1 MSSHSAPFSASIDQ
15 LDEFDT
21 IIDVRSPAEFAE
33 DHIPGAINCPVL
45 DNEERIRV
53 GTLYKQVSPFEA
65 RKVGAALVSRNI
77 ARHIETH
84 FLSKPKGWK
93 PLIYCWRGGQRSG
106 SMTVVLGQI
115 GWAARRLEGGYKT
128 FRQRVVADLD
138 TLPLALDFRILCGPT
153 GSGKTALL
161 DALTAAGEPVLDLE
175 GLAVHRGSVLGGEPN
190 TVQPG
195 QKAFETA
202 LWSVLRSLDPAR
214 PVWAE
219 SESRRV
225 GRLHLPSV
233 LFERLRDSECLRIEA
248 PLAARVDHLLDR
260 YADLIADPADFNAK
274 LERLVGQHGHQRV
287 GEWQAMVSAGVWR
300 SLAEQLVTDHY
311 DPAYRRGGEGLY
323 RRSGAA
329 QVLALPALDDATL
342 AAAAKAL
349 AARPVLTP

>member
-1 MSSHSAPFSASIDQ
+1 MKYPALLPADEVLAQ
-15 LDEFDT
+15 LDAYDS
-21 IIDVRSPAEFAE
+21 IIDVRSESEFAL

-45 DNEERIRV
+45 HDAERVEI
-53 GTLYKQVSPFEA
+53 GTLYKQSSAFDA
-65 RKVGAALVSRNI
+65 KRRGAALVAQNI
-77 ARHIETH
+77 AHALLTH
-84 FLSKPKGWK
+84 FQDKPRDWK

-214 PVWAE
+214 PVWA
-219 SESRRV
+219 
-225 GRLHLPSV
+225 
-233 LFERLRDSECLRIEA
+233 
-248 PLAARVDHLLDR
+248 AA
-260 YADLIADPADFNAK
+260 
-274 LERLVGQHGHQRV
+274 
-287 GEWQAMVSAGVWR
+287 SASWPV
-300 SLAEQLVTDHY
+300 
-311 DPAYRRGGEGLY
+311 
-323 RRSGAA
+323 
-329 QVLALPALDDATL
+329 AT
-342 AAAAKAL
+342 
-349 AARPVLTP
+349 